1 MSANR
6 RLSSLTL
13 VAPFFNEQEGASE
26 FHRRLSG
33 ELAALPLE
41 CNFVFVDDGSTDAT
55 LRVLNEIADRDPR
68 VTVIGLSRNWGHQIA
83 LTAGIDYAQGEA
95 VIVMDSDLQHP
106 PEAIARMVGEY
117 EKGAD
122 VVYGVRRNQPKTGVL
137 KRVTSRWF
145 YRLLRRSTNVQV
157 VGDAADFRLMSQP
170 VVAILRRMREVHRY
184 LRGMVPWLGFSDA
197 IVYYDEAPRLTGD
210 ASYTWRKSFRLATYA
225 LFSFSRLPLDAISVA
240 GVLFSGLALV
250 YLVFVVIAAL
260 SGRTVAGW
268 SSVIAVVLIV
278 SAVQFLSVSI
288 LAQYLGMVFEQTKAR
303 PLYVLR
309 LERLGTSPAM
319 PRSTTKANP

>member
-1 MSANR
+1 MPSNR
-6 RLSSLTL
+6 RLSSLTV
-13 VAPFFNEQEGASE
+13 VAPFFNEQDGAPE
-26 FHRRLSG
+26 FHRRVSA

-117 EKGAD
+117 AKGAD
-122 VVYGVRRNQPKTGVL
+122 VVYGVRRNQPKAGFL
-137 KRVTSRWF
+137 KRVMSRWF
-145 YRLLRRSTNVQV
+145 YRLLRRSTHVQV

-170 VVAILRRMREVHRY
+170 VVAMLRRMREVHRY

-210 ASYTWRKSFRLATYA
+210 ASYTWRKSFRLANYA
-225 LFSFSRLPLDAISVA
+225 LFSFSRLPLDAISLA
-240 GVLFSGLALV
+240 GVLFSGLALL
-250 YLVFVVIAAL
+250 YLVFVLISAL

-309 LERLGTSPAM
+309 LERLGTSPVM
-319 PRSTTKANP
+319 PQSTTKANP